1 MYEADLVD
9 ILDPITDEVVN
20 HCLGPAVDGNCP
32 LATADGI
39 VLCNGCLVAAPSAG
53 PEYWRLWVPPE
64 SRHCPRAWNLEVVGY

>member
-1 MYEADLVD
+1 MHDAGTVE
-9 ILDPITDEVVN
+9 ILDPVSDEVVK
-20 HCLGPAVDGNCP
+20 HCLGPTREGSCP
-32 LATADGI
+32 WVAEDGI